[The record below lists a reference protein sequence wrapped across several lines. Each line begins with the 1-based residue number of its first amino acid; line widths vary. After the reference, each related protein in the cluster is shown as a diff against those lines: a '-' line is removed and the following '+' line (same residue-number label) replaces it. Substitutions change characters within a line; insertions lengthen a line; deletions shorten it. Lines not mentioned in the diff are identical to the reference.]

1 MSSDCS
7 RRDFLQTASASVAL
21 SLFGLHFP
29 ATTAK
34 AADHVDPDLK
44 EVMFY
49 KKLEELKIECGICP
63 QKCKVADRER
73 GTCGNK
79 ENRGGKYYT
88 LVYSKPCSLYPDP
101 IEKKPLFHYLPGTRA
116 FSLATAGCNFECRFC
131 QNWRIAQF
139 RPEDVDYVRLTPEMI
154 VKTAIK
160 KNCPTIA
167 YTYSE
172 PTVFYGY
179 MYDCAKLGRERG
191 VGSVMISNG
200 FMLEEPLKELCK
212 VLTGVKIDLKGFTE
226 KFYKD
231 LCSGELKPVLET
243 LVRLKNYGMWF
254 ELVVLIIPTRND
266 NPGEIEKMC
275 DWIMKNIGPDVPVH
289 FTRFH
294 PTYKLK
300 NLPPTPVRTLERCY
314 KIAQDRGL
322 NFPYIGNVP
331 GHKGE
336 HTYCPKCKKVI
347 IRRVGFMILKNK
359 VSSKG
364 RCEECDHPIPGVW
377 IDPA

>member
-1 MSSDCS
+1 MSTPCT
-7 RRDFLQTASASVAL
+7 RRDFLRQTASVSAL
-21 SLFGLHFP
+21 SLFGLPFFGTNGKN
-29 ATTAK
+29 AE
-34 AADHVDPDLK
+34 DLK

-116 FSLATAGCNFECRFC
+116 FSIATAGCNFECRFC

-139 RPEDVDYVRLTPEMI
+139 RPEDVDYVRMTPKDI
-154 VKTAIK
+154 VKTALVK
-160 KNCPTIA
+160 DCPTIA

-179 MYDCAKLGRERG
+179 MYDCAKLGRKNG

-200 FMLEEPLKELCK
+200 FMSEEPLKELCK
-212 VLTGVKIDLKGFTE
+212 VLTGVKIDLKAFSE
-226 KFYKD
+226 KFYKE
-231 LCSGELKPVLET
+231 LCSGTLKPVLDT
-243 LVRLKNYGMWF
+243 LVRLKKLGMWF
-254 ELVVLIIPTRND
+254 ELVVLIIPTKND
-266 NPGEIEKMC
+266 GASEINQMC
-275 DWIMKNIGPDVPVH
+275 DWIMENLGPDVPVH

-300 NLPPTPVRTLERCY
+300 NLPPTSVSTLERCY
-314 KIAQDRGL
+314 KIAQNKGI

-336 HTYCPKCKKVI
+336 HTYCPKCKKAI
-347 IRRVGFMILKNK
+347 LRRVGFTILKNNI
-359 VSSKG
+359 SHSG
-364 RCEECDHPIPGVW
+364 RCKLCNHPIPGVW
-377 IDPA
+377 ANPAAV